1 MPSPRHALAA
11 LVCTLA
17 LVLATAVAQ
26 TPPGEVIERAYRSN
40 NAGVAWLER
49 FEYARAAEAFRDALR
64 LAPSLAIARF
74 NLALA
79 LFYDGKL
86 DAARQ
91 EVSAARA
98 MGGPRPDYLLGL
110 IGKAEGSQAHAAA
123 AFGRVLES
131 DPEDAAANVM
141 LGQTQLQ
148 QGNAKAAIGRLQR
161 ALELEPTNATA
172 AYNLSVALSRDG
184 RQADAQRMLQRFQAL
199 RESGAAI
206 TLGNGYLEQGP
217 YAEGVASNGA
227 ERELVDRRVP
237 DVRFVALALA
247 THTTP
252 ADALDPV
259 GRRFTPRGLDTN
271 GRRRIADGLSG
282 GLTLVDIDGDG
293 DMDLLE
299 VSAAREYLWRNR
311 HGQFVRDGSVRFARA
326 QPGAIGI
333 GAVAGDYNNDGR
345 PDLLILRYGGTAL
358 YRNDGGGRFTD
369 VTATAHLRSAPT
381 ELPLA
386 AAFADVDHDGDL
398 DIVLPGFVDLDG
410 RGADGALAFP
420 NGFPAAPLRLWRNNG
435 DGTFTDVTGA
445 SRVTGAHVTAL
456 VPTDYDRHRDIDLAL
471 SETTGR
477 LALFSNRRDGSF
489 HDVAREA
496 GLNGTGALTTLAA
509 AELNHDAR
517 PDFLAGRSDGP
528 AALFLSAGRTRFRA
542 SPAPGGLTG
551 VLAAQFFDY
560 DGDGLTDLLAWAPQG
575 LRLLRSLGDGWQ
587 DVTDRAL
594 GTLAGQVRA
603 QPLTAAR
610 AIVIADFDGDGD
622 EDIILRSRDGLR
634 VLRNDGG
641 DRAGALAVRLR
652 ARISNRSGTGARVEM
667 RAGSLA
673 ETREVY
679 AATPSPAPADIVFGL
694 GGRQITDAVRVLW
707 PAGIVQAELQPAR
720 GRPLVVEELNRKPS
734 SCPYLFT
741 WNGQRFTFVTD
752 FLGGGELGYWLAP
765 GERAT
770 PDPDEY
776 VRIPGDA
783 LVPRANRY
791 LLRVTNE
798 LEEVLFLDHV
808 RLDVV
813 THRTGV
819 DVYPLEGLL
828 GESRASGSF
837 QAVRNVRRVLAAVD
851 DSGSD
856 VRPALASI
864 DRRYADGFPLQP
876 IRGYARRHTLTVR
889 VDDRADVLLLTGWTD
904 YAFSSDNVAASQRPL
919 PLEPPSVEIRDARGR
934 WRTAIADIGVPVGRP
949 QTIVLD
955 LRQAA
960 LTGRRE
966 LRIATSMRVYWDR
979 IAAAD
984 VDRGPVERRSIAAF
998 SAHLSFR
1005 GFSSES
1011 SPDGREP
1018 FTYDYDRVTT
1028 TSHWKTPVGDYTAPG
1043 DVRNRLER
1051 TDDRFVVAA
1060 PGDEI
1065 ALAFDARGLPPVPLG
1080 WTRTFLLYAD
1090 GFSKEMDINSA
1101 SPDSVRPLP
1110 SHGMRDLP
1118 GLRNP
1123 AHDSPGLRD
1132 PAYGAAGPGDPAD
1145 DPAARRIRVPFPS
1158 IDVLLL
1164 PLEQRHR

>member
-26 TPPGEVIERAYRSN
+26 TPPREVIERAYRSN

-49 FEYARAAEAFRDALR
+49 FEYARAADAFRDALR

-91 EVSAARA
+91 EVSAART

-110 IGKAEGSQAHAAA
+110 IGKAEGRQADAAA
-123 AFGRVLES
+123 AFARVLES
-131 DPEDAAANVM
+131 DPEDAAASVM

-148 QGNAKAAIGRLQR
+148 QGNAKAAIVRLQR

-184 RQADAQRMLQRFQAL
+184 HSADAQRVLQRFQTL

-217 YAEGVASNGA
+217 YAEAIASTGA

-237 DVRFVALALA
+237 DVRFVSVPLA
-247 THTTP
+247 TRATP

-259 GRRFTPRGLDTN
+259 GRRFTPGELDTN
-271 GRRRIADGLSG
+271 GRRRIAEGMSG

-293 DMDLLE
+293 DLDLLE

-311 HGQFVRDGSVRFARA
+311 QGQFVRDASVRFARP
-326 QPGAIGI
+326 QPGAIGV

-369 VTATAHLRSAPT
+369 VTGTAHLRSAPT

-410 RGADGALAFP
+410 RGADGPAFP
-420 NGFPAAPLRLWRNNG
+420 DGFPAAPLRLWRNNG

-445 SRVTGAHVTAL
+445 SRLTGGRVTAL

-471 SETTGR
+471 SDATGR
-477 LALFSNRRDGSF
+477 LALFSNHRDGSF
-489 HDVAREA
+489 QDVAREA
-496 GLNGTGALTTLAA
+496 GLNGTGALSSLAA
-509 AELNHDAR
+509 ADLNRDGR
-517 PDFLAGRSDGP
+517 PDLLAGRTDGP
-528 AALFLSAGRTRFRA
+528 AVLFVSAGRSRFRA
-542 SPAPGGLTG
+542 SPAPGGLAG
-551 VLAAQFFDY
+551 VLAAQLFDY
-560 DGDGLTDLLAWAPQG
+560 DGDGVTDLLAWTPHG
-575 LRLLRSLGDGWQ
+575 LRLLRSLGDDWQ

-594 GTLAGQVRA
+594 GTLARQARA

-610 AIVIADFDGDGD
+610 AIVIADFDADGD
-622 EDIILRSRDGLR
+622 EDILLRSRDGLR
-634 VLRNDGG
+634 LLRNDGG

-652 ARISNRSGTGARVEM
+652 ARISNRSGAGARVEM

-679 AATPSPAPADIVFGL
+679 AATPSPAPADVAFGL
-694 GGRQITDAVRVLW
+694 GGRQIADAVRVLW
-707 PAGIVQAELQPAR
+707 PAGIVQAELQPPR

-734 SCPYLFT
+734 SCPYLFA
-741 WNGQRFTFVTD
+741 WNGQRFAFVTD

-783 LVPRANRY
+783 LVARDNRY

-828 GESRASGSF
+828 GEPRASGSF
-837 QAVRNVRRVLAAVD
+837 QAVRNVRPMLAAVD

-876 IRGYARRHTLTVR
+876 IRGYARRHTLTVY
-889 VDDRADVLLLTGWTD
+889 VDDRADLLLLTGWTD
-904 YAFSSDNVAASQRPL
+904 YAFSSDNVAASQRGL

-955 LRQAA
+955 LRQPA
-960 LTGRRE
+960 LAGRRE

-984 VDRGPVERRSIAAF
+984 VDRGPVERRSIAAS

-1018 FTYDYDRVTT
+1018 FAYDYDRVTT

-1043 DVRNRLER
+1043 DVRDRLER

-1101 SPDSVRPLP
+1101 SPDSVRPVP
-1110 SHGMRDLP
+1110 SHGMRDT
-1118 GLRNP
+1118 
-1123 AHDSPGLRD
+1123 PGLRD
-1132 PAYGAAGPGDPAD
+1132 PAYGAAGRGDPAY